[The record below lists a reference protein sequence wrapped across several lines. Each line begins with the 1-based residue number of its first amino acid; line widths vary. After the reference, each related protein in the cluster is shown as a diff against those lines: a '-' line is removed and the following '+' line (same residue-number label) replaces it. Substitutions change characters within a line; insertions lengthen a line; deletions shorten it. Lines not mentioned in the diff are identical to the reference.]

1 MSLIAETLRARVV
14 FHEISALEESV
25 FPLDRAALA
34 IGLEEYPGLDLD
46 EYLRRLNHLAAR
58 TEALIGQDR
67 STNNILDCLNEALF
81 VQEGLKGNSD
91 DYYDPRNSYL
101 NEVLDRKQG
110 IPISLSVIYLEVARR
125 IGFPV
130 QGVGLPGHFI
140 VKHAAA
146 DQEIL
151 IDPFNQGKRL
161 SPADCQEILDRIYG
175 GRLAMQ
181 PAYLQ
186 GMGKRAIVSRMLF
199 NLKGIYY
206 QREEYPKALAVV
218 ERILMLNP
226 GMLTEIR
233 DRGLLLMQT
242 SLFSKALADL
252 EYYLAHAPAPE
263 DAPQVKRHIQT
274 LRSIV
279 GATN

>member
-1 MSLIAETLRARVV
+1 LIAEALRARQI
-14 FHEISALEESV
+14 FDEISALEESV

-34 IGLEEYPGLDLD
+34 IGLEEYPGLDMD
-46 EYLRRLNHLAAR
+46 EYLRRLNNLAAR
-58 TEALIGQDR
+58 TEALIGKDR

-81 VQEGLKGNSD
+81 VQEGLKGNAD

-101 NEVLDRKQG
+101 NEVLERKEG
-110 IPISLSVIYLEVARR
+110 IPISLSVIYIEVARR

-140 VKHAAA
+140 VKHVAG

-151 IDPFNQGKRL
+151 VDPFNQGRRL
-161 SPADCQEILDRIYG
+161 TLMDCQEMLDRIYG
-175 GRLAMQ
+175 EQLTMQ
-181 PAYLQ
+181 STFLQ
-186 GMGKRAIVSRMLF
+186 GMEKRAIVSRMLF

-206 QREEYPKALAVV
+206 QREEYQKALSIV

-233 DRGLLLMQT
+233 DRGILLMQT

-263 DAPQVKRHIQT
+263 DGPQVKRHIQT

-279 GATN
+279 SATN